1 MPTMLEL
8 FISAFV
14 SLFVITDPFGNV
26 GIFLSITEHDDQ
38 ATRNRQALKGTIYAT
53 VLLLLFL
60 YAGTWILDFFGI
72 SLDAVNLGGGLIV
85 GYVGWKLLHPKQQ
98 RKTTPA
104 EHAESLEADDIS
116 FCPLALPLIAGPG
129 AIAVVIAQGAKFSDP
144 ASVAAFAAEG
154 ITLRSGWI
162 AVTAALLAAMAVTW
176 IVLRASGV
184 VKAVLGVTGMNALTR
199 IMGFLLVC
207 IAAQMMVSGAL
218 GVAKDVQAELQQR
231 TTNVA

>member
-14 SLFVITDPFGNV
+14 P
-26 GIFLSITEHDDQ
+26 
-38 ATRNRQALKGTIYAT
+38 
-53 VLLLLFL
+53 LFL
-60 YAGTWILDFFGI
+60 II
-72 SLDAVNLGGGLIV
+72 
-85 GYVGWKLLHPKQQ
+85 
-98 RKTTPA
+98 
-104 EHAESLEADDIS
+104 
-116 FCPLALPLIAGPG
+116 
-129 AIAVVIAQGAKFSDP
+129 DP
-144 ASVAAFAAEG
+144 ANVATLAAEG
-154 ITLRSGWI
+154 ITLRTGWI
-162 AVTAALLAAMAVTW
+162 AVTAALFAAMAVTW

-184 VKAVLGVTGMNALTR
+184 VKAVLGVTGMTALTR